1 VIVVRPR
8 FRAGRKLVEAAPDA
22 VAVGGLRELLS
33 AKPGLPALRVSPVE
47 VALGNTYHG
56 YHTHAASK
64 VVGASFVRRQRQSAE
79 AVERRS
85 EPRTGTTTAAGRH
98 PSRMELGVIGLG
110 RMGQIVVNR
119 SLDAGHDVVAF
130 DLSAEATATA
140 AEAGATAADSVADL
154 CDRLDD
160 SDEDGKR
167 IWLMVP
173 AGEPVDATLA
183 DLEPHLDADDVV
195 VDGGNSKFQESV
207 RRAEETD
214 AAYLDCGTSGGPASA
229 EEGFSHDR
237 RP

>member
-1 VIVVRPR
+1 VVRPR

-85 EPRTGTTTAAGRH
+85 EPRTGPTTAAGRH

-130 DLSAEATATA
+130 DLSAEEATATA

-183 DLEPHLDADDVV
+183 DLEPTSTPTTWSSTA
-195 VDGGNSKFQESV
+195 GTRSFRSRSGAPRRRTPPTSTAA
-207 RRAEETD
+207 RRAVP
-214 AAYLDCGTSGGPASA
+214 PAP
-229 EEGFSHDR
+229 R
-237 RP
+237 RASRS